1 MTVVMAGQLIYIDVL
16 VCSGPQGYNAIA
28 AYSTIAELSPFSQ
41 HVSPDV
47 NTEIQQRPM
56 RN

>member
-1 MTVVMAGQLIYIDVL
+1 MAGQLIYIDVL